1 VVNGHTNRLY
11 AVILFALAFL
21 LAAAGPVI
29 AQQPVSPDSV
39 EAGIPPQVHQLIDLL
54 DDPAVRTWMDQ
65 QRAARNPP
73 QTTPVD
79 PQATLSTFTAARVAL
94 VRQHLQSL
102 IAALPNLPGEFRQT
116 SSVLLGE
123 LRDWGLITVVLL
135 TTGFAL
141 LGVGFE
147 WLFWHATARV
157 RARLYDSKLATIGER
172 LRGVTTRFAVGLG
185 QVIAFALGSIGAFL
199 PFEWPPLLRNIVL
212 GYLVAFLFLRL
223 SLVIGR
229 FLLAPKV
236 ERFRIIP
243 VTTLQARFWYLRLAL
258 FVGWYA
264 FGYITLEQ
272 FSLLGASREARQILA
287 YTLGL
292 GLLGIGLESIWRSP
306 RVSDDPPSRIGI
318 WLLSACFAALWLLWV
333 AGAMPLFWL
342 VTIAIALPMTIRLTQ
357 RSVNHI
363 LRPPGIADPAADP
376 SPDSVTN
383 AVPNSPSLLA
393 VGLERG
399 ARATMIIAAAILLSY
414 VWGID
419 LIELSGR
426 DTLSTRLLRG
436 ALSAIVIVL
445 IADFAWHLI
454 RAAIDRK
461 LTQTLDPADPD
472 SEQARRQSRLR
483 TLLPILRNVLFIVLI
498 VMAGLMTLSAMG
510 IEIGPL
516 IAGAGVI
523 GVAIG
528 FGAQTLVKD
537 IISGMFYLLDDAFRI
552 GEYIQSGSYR
562 GTVESFS
569 LRSIKLRH
577 HRGPLYTVPF
587 GSLGAV
593 QNMSRDW
600 VIDKLT
606 VSVTYDTDLAAVK
619 KIIKRV
625 GAELAAD
632 AEFAPQIIETLKMQ
646 GVEEFGEFAVQI
658 RMKMMTKPGEQFVIR
673 RRAYALIKSAFE
685 NNGIKFA
692 FPTVHVAGGP
702 TNDSP
707 AVQAAVGHKGLE
719 LVKPPPAPPPA

>member
-1 VVNGHTNRLY
+1 MKVHTNYLN

-21 LAAAGPVI
+21 LAAATGPVA
-29 AQQPVSPDSV
+29 AQQPVPPDSV

-54 DDPAVRTWMDQ
+54 DDPAVRTWVDR

-73 QTTPVD
+73 QTTIVD
-79 PQATLSTFTAARVAL
+79 QQETLSTFTTTRLAL
-94 VRQHLQSL
+94 IRQHLQAL
-102 IAALPNLPGEFRQT
+102 IAALPNLPGELRQT

-123 LRDWGLITVVLL
+123 LQDRGLITVVLL

-141 LGVGFE
+141 LGFGFE
-147 WLFWHATARV
+147 GLFWHATAQV
-157 RARLYDSKLATIGER
+157 RTRLRDSRLDTIPER
-172 LRGVTTRFAVGLG
+172 LGGVTTRFAIGLG

-199 PFEWPPLLRNIVL
+199 PFEWPPLLKNVVL
-212 GYLVAFLFLRL
+212 GYLLAFLALRL

-229 FLLAPKV
+229 FLLSPKV

-243 VTTLQARFWYLRLAL
+243 VTTPQARFWYLRLAL
-258 FVGWYA
+258 LVGWFA
-264 FGYITLEQ
+264 FGYITVEQ

-292 GLLGIGLESIWRSP
+292 GLLGIGLESIRRNPHSSNNTP
-306 RVSDDPPSRIGI
+306 IHIST
-318 WLLSACFAALWLLWV
+318 WLHSACFAALWLLWV
-333 AGAMPLFWL
+333 AAAMPLFWL
-342 VTIAIALPMTIRLTQ
+342 VTVAIALPMTIRLTQ
-357 RSVNHI
+357 RSINHI
-363 LRPPGIADPAADP
+363 LRTPDITDPA
-376 SPDSVTN
+376 
-383 AVPNSPSLLA
+383 PNSPSLLA

-399 ARATMIIAAAILLSY
+399 ARAALIIAAAILLSY

-419 LIELSGR
+419 LIELSAR
-426 DTLSTRLLRG
+426 DTLPTRLLRG
-436 ALSAIVIVL
+436 ALSTIVIVL

-454 RAAIDRK
+454 GAAIDRK
-461 LTQTLDPADPD
+461 LTRTLDPAHADAD
-472 SEQARRQSRLR
+472 SEQARRQSRMR
-483 TLLPILRNVLFIVLI
+483 TLLPILRNMLFIVLI
-498 VMAGLMTLSAMG
+498 VMAGLMTLSSMG
-510 IEIGPL
+510 IDTGPL
-516 IAGAGVI
+516 VAGAGVV

-552 GEYIQSGSYR
+552 GEYIQSGSYK

-569 LRSIKLRH
+569 LRSVKLRH

-619 KIIKRV
+619 KIIKRI

-632 AEFAPQIIETLKMQ
+632 AEFAPHIIETLKMQ
-646 GVEEFGEFAVQI
+646 GVEQFGDFAIQI

-685 NNGIKFA
+685 NNGIRFA

-707 AVQAAVGHKGLE
+707 ATQAAVGHIGLE
-719 LVKPPPAPPPA
+719 LVKPPAA